1 MTIPDAQTLP
11 QTSSSA
17 PSFEELL
24 ADALAENERLVKLV
38 DELRQENLALCQA
51 IVALEQKNLVLSK
64 ENLALQEA
72 LNRNS
77 TNSNQPPSQD
87 SPFEPP
93 QKESASRREATESA
107 PSAARKSRPY
117 HKGARQPHLPPDEV
131 VPCLPGPCSRGCH
144 EYVDMRALWLH
155 QWIELPER
163 LLRVVHFQVH
173 AGRCARCGKRV
184 KGRVPLGHESGFGP
198 GLTALMAT
206 LNAGMGVSWRKL
218 GDCLGQVFGL
228 PISPGA
234 INKCLK
240 RACAAVEAHY
250 EAIGRAVRASPVN
263 HADETTWR
271 QHGPLGKKLL
281 WLWVLV
287 NREAAFFRLAS
298 SRKAEEF
305 EALRGSWTGTLV
317 SDDYGAYRNWE
328 HGRQS
333 CLAHLLR
340 AARGLAESGDA
351 RTPACGRWG
360 LGELGRL
367 LRMSPESTT
376 RGELSTF
383 YARFCRYVAL
393 YRETRG
399 KAGAFVRRLERE
411 FGELV
416 TFLLIPGVEPTNN
429 LAERSLRHGV
439 VLRKIILGTSSE
451 AGRRWLERG
460 LTLYQTCLLQKKAF
474 FDVMREALQAHF
486 QNLAPDLGWIEDI
499 AAKYK
504 TAADTP

>member
-1 MTIPDAQTLP
+1 MP
-11 QTSSSA
+11 QTSAGALSL
-17 PSFEELL
+17 EELL
-24 ADALAENERLVKLV
+24 AAALAENERLVKLV
-38 DELRQENLALCQA
+38 DELRQENLALRQA
-51 IVALEQKNLVLSK
+51 ITALEQKILVLSK
-64 ENLALQEA
+64 KNLALQEA

-93 QKESASRREATESA
+93 HKESASRRKAKASA
-107 PSAARKSRPY
+107 PSAAGKSRPY
-117 HKGARQPHLPPDEV
+117 HKGACQQILPPDEV
-131 VPCLPGPCSRGCH
+131 VHCLPGPCSCGCQ
-144 EYVDMRALWLH
+144 ECVDARALWLH
-155 QWIELPER
+155 QWLELPER
-163 LLRVVHFQVH
+163 LLKVVHFLVH
-173 AGRCARCGKRV
+173 EGRCARCGKRV

-218 GDCLGQVFGL
+218 GACLGQVFGL
-228 PISPGA
+228 PLSPGA
-234 INKCLK
+234 LNKCLK
-240 RACAAVEAHY
+240 RACAAIEAHY

-287 NREAAFFRLAS
+287 NREAAFFRLAE
-298 SRKAEEF
+298 SRKGEEF
-305 EALRGSWTGTLV
+305 DALRGSWSGTLI
-317 SDDYGAYRNWE
+317 SDDYGAYRSWE

-340 AARGLAESGDA
+340 RARGLAESGDA
-351 RTPACGRWG
+351 RTAACGRWG

-367 LRMSPESTT
+367 LRMSPESAT
-376 RGELSTF
+376 RGEFCAF

-393 YRETRG
+393 YRETPG
-399 KAGAFVRRLERE
+399 KAGAFARRLERE
-411 FGELV
+411 FSELV
-416 TFLLIPGVEPTNN
+416 TFLVVPGVEPTNN

-439 VLRKIILGTSSE
+439 VRRKISIGTSSE

-460 LTLYQTCLLQKKAF
+460 LTLYQTCLLQKKGF
-474 FDVMREALQAHF
+474 FEVMREALQAHF

-504 TAADTP
+504 HAADTP